1 MTLSAS
7 KPLRALCGEKLVSGP
22 TVVAGGTRVVLR
34 VCVFVKDQLGH
45 DVTHSARTSD
55 ALFGLS
61 RFQFLWVAIQDV

>member
-1 MTLSAS
+1 M
-7 KPLRALCGEKLVSGP
+7 SGP

-61 RFQFLWVAIQDV
+61 HFQFLWVAIQDV